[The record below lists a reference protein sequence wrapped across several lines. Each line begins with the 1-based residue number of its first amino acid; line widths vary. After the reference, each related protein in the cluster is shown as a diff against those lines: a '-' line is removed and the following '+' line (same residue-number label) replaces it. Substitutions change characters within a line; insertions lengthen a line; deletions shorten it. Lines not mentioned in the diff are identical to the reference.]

1 MKVQYFINDYEAII
15 RSYAKRLHA
24 KHIPCKAWITH
35 WFIWI
40 DSSGRF
46 ALISIF
52 LYLFLAHIF
61 DIFCFYEPLNFLN
74 QRYIIYSMVKKYCE
88 YVYLFYKTEKQT
100 LIPVIT
106 EQKCCTALT
115 QTCYW
120 KYELE
125 EIVTQTKQ
133 CKFYDRLCVVVK
145 KRVSHDGGI

>member
-61 DIFCFYEPLNFLN
+61 DIFCFYETLHFLN
-74 QRYIIYSMVKKYCE
+74 QQFSTVLRILLS
-88 YVYLFYKTEKQT
+88 LFYKTEKQT
-100 LIPVIT
+100 LIQVIT